1 MMKAFYPRKDSQ
13 NTVYKRR
20 KIANL
25 FDQEDPAAKLESSH
39 FTSTADFIPTMA
51 EILPSATQHS
61 PLSMGNNNM
70 DNSFT
75 AKFDTTSFKP
85 QVPPNFKGILL
96 ADSTLTV
103 PEASRPAS
111 HDKVTNI
118 GRSIT
123 KTPTGLYDLQ
133 WRPAVPPSDFTASMR
148 TFKYPELL
156 PVTVMG
162 KDVTKSIDYN
172 IPPEEI
178 IIPSDDIVI
187 SPITSEEDMAS
198 TLKENVFWY
207 EDLIE
212 KETVPEYKDVYFT
225 EDISER
231 IDDISSAGKITP
243 TYVTI

>member
-1 MMKAFYPRKDSQ
+1 
-13 NTVYKRR
+13 
-20 KIANL
+20 
-25 FDQEDPAAKLESSH
+25 
-39 FTSTADFIPTMA
+39 
-51 EILPSATQHS
+51 
-61 PLSMGNNNM
+61 
-70 DNSFT
+70 
-75 AKFDTTSFKP
+75 
-85 QVPPNFKGILL
+85 
-96 ADSTLTV
+96 
-103 PEASRPAS
+103 
-111 HDKVTNI
+111 
-118 GRSIT
+118 
-123 KTPTGLYDLQ
+123 
-133 WRPAVPPSDFTASMR
+133 MR